1 MTNNTSTA
9 NVPETSQQNCPLL
22 KLLTELRLQIYGH
35 VFQHDLDLIRSAP
48 ASYDSAKARHRGVLA
63 LLRTCRTLRI
73 ECVDTIEPL
82 AGAYKDA
89 LLAELRL
96 SGAHMESFSTAYVEA
111 LVPARFVARANG
123 MHPWLV
129 ALREATHCLRES
141 LAKFEGVCS
150 LMRRTRSTDRTVR
163 AHVRAKSGRGL
174 AHGRSSPLSQVTL
187 AES

>member
-9 NVPETSQQNCPLL
+9 NVPEPAQQNCPPL
-22 KLLTELRLQIYGH
+22 KLPTELHLQIYRH
-35 VFQHDLDLIRSAP
+35 AFQHDLDLIKYAP
-48 ASYDSAKARHRGVLA
+48 ASYDSATPPHRGVLA
-63 LLRTCRTLRI
+63 LLRTCQTLRI
-73 ECVDTIEPL
+73 ECVDAIEPL

-96 SGAHMESFSTAYVEA
+96 SGAHMESLLSVYAA
-111 LVPARFVARANG
+111 ILGPARANVMKPG
-123 MHPWLV
+123 LV
-129 ALREATHCLRES
+129 ALREATNCLRVS
-141 LAKFEGVCS
+141 LTKIERVCS
-150 LMRRTRSTDRTVR
+150 LMRRARSTDRTVR